1 MAERAPS
8 TCCCAGDAVSVHVFL
23 RRTPVQASAQALF
36 DWHEAPGAFQRL
48 TPPRE
53 PVRVLRQEGGIKD
66 GAQVSVRVGPWPFSL
81 RWDLEHRDYR
91 YGESFTDQQVRG
103 PFRSW
108 RHVHRMLP
116 TGPDSC
122 ILEDRIEYA
131 LPFGPLGDL
140 VARFF
145 VEPKL
150 DRLFAFRHDVTR
162 RAFAQR

>member
-1 MAERAPS
+1 MS
-8 TCCCAGDAVSVHVFL
+8 LHVFL
-23 RRTPVQASAQALF
+23 RTTPVPTSAQALF

-53 PVRVLRQEGGIKD
+53 PVRVLKQVGGIRD
-66 GAQVSVRVGPWPFSL
+66 GAQVSVRVGIWPFAL
-81 RWDLEHRDYR
+81 RWDLEHRDYH

-108 RHVHRMLP
+108 RHVHRMVP

-122 ILEDRIEYA
+122 IREDRIEYE
-131 LPFGPLGDL
+131 LPFGLLGDL
-140 VARFF
+140 AARFI

-150 DRLFAFRHDVTR
+150 NRLFAFRHEVTR
-162 RAFAQR
+162 RAFGGR